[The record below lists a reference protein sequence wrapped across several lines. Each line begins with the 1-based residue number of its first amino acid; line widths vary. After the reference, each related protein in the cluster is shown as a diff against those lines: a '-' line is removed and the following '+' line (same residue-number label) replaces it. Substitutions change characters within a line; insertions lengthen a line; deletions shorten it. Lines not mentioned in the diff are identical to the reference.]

1 MKFTESIDDP
11 DDAPYSLAERA
22 AAATRSTWVSVGV
35 NFLLTC
41 TQIVV
46 GILAKSQGLVAD
58 GIHSLSDLIADF
70 VVLFA
75 SHHGKKDAD
84 EDHPYGHQRFETAA
98 SLVLGVLLLAVGVGM
113 LWSAFRKLED
123 PASVP
128 TVRVVALWVAVG
140 ALAIKELLFRYMLL
154 VAKRIKSS
162 MLVANAW
169 HARSD
174 AASSFVVSIGIIGN
188 LAGYPILDPIAAL
201 IVGFMVARMGWEFGW
216 DALHDLM
223 DRAIDE
229 QEVTAIRGTLV
240 ETPGVFGVHDIRT
253 RKMGDMIVV
262 DAHLEVDAAISVEAG
277 HDIAVLARQRVM
289 QRHRVLNLMTHVD
302 PWHRP
307 DLDHA
312 SPAASHAA
320 PRSR

>member
-1 MKFTESIDDP
+1 MKLTESVDDP
-11 DDAPYSLAERA
+11 DEAPYSLAERA
-22 AAATRSTWVSVGV
+22 AAASQSTWVSVGV

-41 TQIVV
+41 TQVVV
-46 GILAKSQGLVAD
+46 GVLAKSQGLVAD
-58 GIHSLSDLIADF
+58 GIHSLSDLVADF

-98 SLVLGVLLLAVGVGM
+98 SLVLGVLLLVVGVGM
-113 LWSAFRKLED
+113 LWSAFLKLEN
-123 PASVP
+123 PEAVQ
-128 TVRVVALWVAVG
+128 RVHVAALWVAVG
-140 ALAIKELLFRYMLL
+140 ALATKELLFRYMLS

-174 AASSFVVSIGIIGN
+174 AASSLVVSIGIIGN

-201 IVGFMVARMGWEFGW
+201 IVGFMVAKMGWEFGW

-223 DRAIDE
+223 DRAIDDE
-229 QEVTAIRGTLV
+229 EVAAIRRTLI
-240 ETPGVFGVHDIRT
+240 ETPGVIGVHDIRT

-262 DAHLEVDAAISVEAG
+262 DAHLEVDATVSVEAG

-302 PWHRP
+302 PWRRP

-312 SPAASHAA
+312 APAA
-320 PRSR
+320 PRSP